1 MNNMF
6 ALVHLAD
13 FLSHSVITRS

>member
-1 MNNMF
+1 MF